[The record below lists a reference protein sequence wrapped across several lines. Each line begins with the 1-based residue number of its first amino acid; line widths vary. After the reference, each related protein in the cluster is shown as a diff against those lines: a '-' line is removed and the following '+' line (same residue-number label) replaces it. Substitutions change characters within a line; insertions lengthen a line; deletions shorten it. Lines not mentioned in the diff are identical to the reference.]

1 MNELAFLDIAI
12 LKKIDSDSSVE
23 KFGSMINTSFF
34 ETANLLGTLK
44 IKGYINIESSVGG
57 ISKVMITDAGS
68 SILSVAEQRSK
79 GEVEPLDNAILHA
92 VAGGAREAEQLQH
105 QLNIRSADLAF
116 HLNKLVACGFMDYE
130 VRSAKVYLVLTEMGF
145 NSTGAVRMQQ
155 KLGTPAPA
163 AAAEN
168 TGASAPIEAAKSEP
182 PAHSPPWVKGE
193 EVSRKEDVSHIL
205 KEEGPKAQPQAAKRA
220 PSYKKETGQ
229 DDAKRREKTSRM
241 ISKLEYYIVEYAP
254 YLLLMIVVAAIFAA
268 AIFLSYTKMSL

>member
-12 LKKIDSDSSVE
+12 LKKIDSDSSVK

-44 IKGYINIESSVGG
+44 IKGYINIEPSVGG

-155 KLGTPAPA
+155 KLGTPAPQPA
-163 AAAEN
+163 VEN

-182 PAHSPPWVKGE
+182 PAHFPPWVKGE
-193 EVSRKEDVSHIL
+193 EAAHKEDVSHIL
-205 KEEGPKAQPQAAKRA
+205 KEEGPKGIQTAKRS
-220 PSYKKETGQ
+220 PIYKKDGQ

-254 YLLLMIVVAAIFAA
+254 YLLLIIVVAAIFAA